1 MNFKKIKEELQI
13 DGVAL
18 LPNLIQ
24 NNSLWYVKDAI
35 QFSRDYPSPFGR
47 EIKNGES
54 IFFHDFWTYRRNKS
68 VGKILGLNE
77 FNDALSKIIDINGLR
92 FFHDHILFKSPGADA
107 TPWHH
112 DRPYYLVDGPDNFSI
127 WITPDSVN
135 EDHSLAFICGSHLLP
150 NEYTPVSFENSKVMG
165 SYDSLLE
172 LRDSDISILSRR
184 GIKVFRMSPGDAVIF
199 NNKTLHRS
207 LASSS
212 SAVRTALSLRFVTKN
227 SWLTK
232 KFVNAA
238 PPFHKMGMIYE
249 EGDNCSD
256 KWFPRYS
263 SFLGGVI

>member
-1 MNFKKIKEELQI
+1 MNFLKIREELML

-18 LPNLIQ
+18 IPNLIKGDDL
-24 NNSLWYVKDAI
+24 SLVKNAI
-35 QFSRDYPSPFGR
+35 QFARNYPSPFGR

-68 VGKILGLNE
+68 VGKILGLDD
-77 FNDALSKIIDINGLR
+77 FKYTLSKILLDINELR
-92 FFHDHILFKSPGADA
+92 FFHDHILYKTPGADA

-127 WITPDSVN
+127 WITPDLVK
-135 EDHSLAFICGSHLLP
+135 EDNSLAFICGSHVIP
-150 NEYTPVSFENSKVMG
+150 NEYTPVSFEDKNVMG
-165 SYDSLLE
+165 NFDSLLE
-172 LRDSDISILSRR
+172 LRDSDISLLSQR
-184 GIKVFRMSPGDAVIF
+184 GIKIFRMSPGDAVIF

-212 SAVRTALSLRFVTKN
+212 SAIRTALSLRFVTKN

-238 PPFHKMGMIYE
+238 PPFHKMGMSYE
-249 EGDNCSD
+249 EGDKCSD
-256 KWFPRYS
+256 KWFPKYAT
-263 SFLGGVI
+263 FLGK